1 MRSAA
6 PAADSGPGCSAEM
19 ETPVAQQIVQA
30 GNALA
35 VGVGLALVYD
45 GLRAWRRSVGGRHHA
60 ADLLFWCVACGGL
73 FLLGMAAGQGQLR
86 LFMAL
91 CALAGSGTYFWL
103 VSPVLLPFL
112 CRGLAALRRLG
123 GIFDAAGEKSME
135 TGKKICKNPKKA
147 LSKTGTLGYNEMVS
161 SGQEKS
167 EAADSAA
174 GGDRR

>member
-91 CALAGSGTYFWL
+91 CALAGSGAYFWL

-123 GIFDAAGEKSME
+123 GYLALP
-135 TGKKICKNPKKA
+135 GKKAWKRAKKFVKIPKK
-147 LSKTGTLGYNEMVS
+147 GTLGYNEMVS